1 MRILTVSPDLYGR
14 HQSFLKQMYRLR
26 AAVFGGRLEWDV
38 SGTAGEERDRYDDY
52 KPTYVLAIN
61 EPGMVAGCARLLPA
75 SGPTM
80 LKYIFPELLEKGS
93 LNPHPEM
100 VDSSRFCVDTSQ
112 TPGREGGQLQ
122 LVTRTLFAGIIEW
135 SMANGDSE
143 IVTAT
148 DLRFERILKRSGW
161 PMRRLG
167 DPVAI
172 GNTVAVAGSLPADCA
187 SFKQVCPAGYRSIR
201 QFDSAPVRSAA

>member
-14 HQSFLKQMYRLR
+14 HQNFLKQMYRLR

-38 SGTAGEERDRYDDY
+38 SVTAGEERDRYDDF
-52 KPTYVLAIN
+52 KPTYVLAVN

-100 VDSSRFCVDTSQ
+100 VESSRFCVDTSQ
-112 TPGREGGQLQ
+112 TAGREGGQLH

-135 SMANGDSE
+135 SMANG
-143 IVTAT
+143 
-148 DLRFERILKRSGW
+148 
-161 PMRRLG
+161 
-167 DPVAI
+167 
-172 GNTVAVAGSLPADCA
+172 
-187 SFKQVCPAGYRSIR
+187 Y
-201 QFDSAPVRSAA
+201 

>member
-80 LKYIFPELLEKGS
+80 LKYIFPE
-93 LNPHPEM
+93 
-100 VDSSRFCVDTSQ
+100 
-112 TPGREGGQLQ
+112 
-122 LVTRTLFAGIIEW
+122 
-135 SMANGDSE
+135 
-143 IVTAT
+143 
-148 DLRFERILKRSGW
+148 
-161 PMRRLG
+161 
-167 DPVAI
+167 
-172 GNTVAVAGSLPADCA
+172 
-187 SFKQVCPAGYRSIR
+187 
-201 QFDSAPVRSAA
+201 